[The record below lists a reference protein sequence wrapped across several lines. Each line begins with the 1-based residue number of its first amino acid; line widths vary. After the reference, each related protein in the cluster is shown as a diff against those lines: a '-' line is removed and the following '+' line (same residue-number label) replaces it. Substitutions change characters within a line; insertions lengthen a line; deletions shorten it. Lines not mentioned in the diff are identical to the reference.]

1 MTLYRQLIIFTFL
14 LFFLL
19 FTGTWYAKLKSTRSF
34 LVSQLESHAQDAAT
48 SLALSISPHVAE
60 KDMASVESMINAV
73 FDRGYYEVIK
83 FAGPRQNILVQR
95 ELKVK
100 IENVPPWFI
109 QLIPLKTPVATS
121 DVMAGWNQAGTI
133 IIASHPGFA
142 YETLWQDVL
151 NMTLWFAACAVF
163 VLIFGGMGL
172 RILLKPLD
180 AVERQADALCK
191 KEYQIQEPLP
201 WTREF
206 RRVAEAM
213 NRMTYKVKEMFE
225 EHVAQAEI
233 LRERAY
239 HDPLTG
245 LGNRRYFES
254 QMTAR
259 LDRGSNNTKGIVM
272 LLRAHEL
279 EKLNQLKGFQAG
291 DDLLKRVAAMLRE
304 STQQYTNGVLARLT
318 GGEFGFFLP
327 DASSWDAEAISSDIA
342 SKLGQI
348 AVEQLAL
355 TDNIGHVGAASY
367 ESSLSMG
374 RLLSEADLA
383 LGVAK
388 QAGPNS
394 WSIRTIKENSEKMP
408 LGQQQW
414 KEVLTKALHDR
425 SIILDAQPVVK
436 CSDKNAIL
444 HLEVFSKILLENGEI
459 ISAGMFMPLAERLNL
474 VSLIDRVMLEEVL
487 QLDKNLLIVDK
498 VAVNISPASLQDDSF
513 REWVYAVLLKIP
525 ANAPQLIFEFSE
537 FGAVKNLSL
546 IKEFSVIVRKQG
558 FMVGLDHYGQSL
570 SNLGFLQSIHPDYV
584 KIDRAY
590 TGELKDEEN
599 DSRFFIASLC
609 SVAHSIDIEVIAE
622 GVETE
627 QQARILEGLHLD
639 AIQGYLVDRPKPV
652 KSMLKKR

>member
-34 LVSQLESHAQDAAT
+34 LISQLESHAQDAAT
-48 SLALSISPHVAE
+48 SLALSISPHVAK
-60 KDMASVESMINAV
+60 KDMATVESMMNAV
-73 FDRGYYEVIK
+73 FDRGYYEVVK
-83 FAGPRQNILVQR
+83 FVGPRQNVLVQR

-109 QLIPLKTPVATS
+109 ELIPLKTPVATS

-142 YETLWQDVL
+142 YETLWKDVL
-151 NMTLWFAACAVF
+151 NMTGWFAACAVF
-163 VLIFGGMGL
+163 VLIIGGFGL
-172 RILLKPLD
+172 RMLLKPLT

-225 EHVAQAEI
+225 ENVAQAEV

-239 HDPLTG
+239 HDPLTA

-259 LDRGSNNTKGIVM
+259 LDRGTNNTKGIVL
-272 LLRAHEL
+272 LLRAFEL

-291 DDLLKRVAAMLRE
+291 DELLKRIAALLRE
-304 STQQYTNGVLARLT
+304 STKQYTNGVLARLT

-327 DASSWDAEAISSDIA
+327 DASSWDAEAISTDIA
-342 SKLGQI
+342 DKLNQI
-348 AVEQLAL
+348 SVEQLAL
-355 TDNIGHVGAASY
+355 TDNVAHVGAASY
-367 ESSLSMG
+367 ENTVSMG

-388 QAGPNS
+388 QTGSNC
-394 WSIRTIKENSEKMP
+394 WSLRVIKESSEKMP

-436 CSDKNAIL
+436 CTERSSVI
-444 HLEVFSKILLENGEI
+444 HLEIFSKILLENGEI

-474 VSLIDRVMLEEVL
+474 VSLIDRVMLEEVMTL
-487 QLDKNLLIVDK
+487 EKHQLGVDN

-513 REWVYAVLLKIP
+513 REWVYSFIQRIP
-525 ANAPQLIFEFSE
+525 ANSPRLIFEFSE
-537 FGAVKNLSL
+537 FGAVKNLNL
-546 IKEFSVIVRKQG
+546 IKEFTAAVRKVG
-558 FMVGLDHYGQSL
+558 YMVGLDHYGQSL
-570 SNLGFLQSIHPDYV
+570 SNLGFLQSLHPDYV

-639 AIQGYLVDRPKPV
+639 AIQGYLIDRPKPV
-652 KSMLKKR
+652 KSMLKQA